1 NGAYSTRFYRNPSIT
16 HRILDMEA
24 KFNAAVEII
33 QKLPKT
39 GPLQTSNDDKLKF
52 YSLFKQATVGDVN
65 TERPG
70 FFSIVEKAKW
80 DAWEKVKGLSKDEAM
95 KQYVDTLNEFFDK
108 ASKELDIDAWLS
120 GPDLDPKIK
129 DLLAVIAA

>member
-1 NGAYSTRFYRNPSIT
+1 SRNVLPYSR
-16 HRILDMEA
+16 DMEA
-24 KFNAAVEII
+24 KFQAAVDII
-33 QKLPKT
+33 QKLPKS

-65 TERPG
+65 TDRPG
-70 FFSIVEKAKW
+70 FFSPVERAKW
-80 DAWEKVKGLSKDEAM
+80 DAWEKVKGLSKEEAM

-120 GPDLDPKIK
+120 GPDLDPSIK
-129 DLLAVIAA
+129 DNLAKISA